1 MQGTMARMVAL
12 ISVVEVGLLG
22 GTRAQGQAPAG
33 HAHTSPHGGEI
44 AEVAD
49 HHVEFKADSTG
60 SISVWLLDAHEKTVA
75 PPSGASVTLIDPT
88 GTQVT
93 LPLLVDAASQRLDA
107 RFDPRKLTTFQAIV
121 SMPIGGTKH
130 NLRFRFPAH
139 H

>member
-1 MQGTMARMVAL
+1 MQGTMARMAWLVSA
-12 ISVVEVGLLG
+12 VTVGLVG
-22 GTRAQGQAPAG
+22 AARAQGQAPA
-33 HAHTSPHGGEI
+33 AHTHASPHGGEI

-60 SISVWLLDAHEKTVA
+60 SISVWLLDAHEKTVTA
-75 PPSGASVTLIDPT
+75 PSGASVTLIDAT

-93 LPLLVDAASQRLDA
+93 LPLQVDATAQRLDA

-121 SMPIGGTKH
+121 SMPIAGTKH
-130 NLRFRFPAH
+130 NLRFRYPAH